1 MRRDEAIGLIIGVV
15 SVIVALIA
23 AAAPIEPLLS
33 DEPLPEPPHL
43 VITNGII
50 MPDQNAVWYYFW
62 KVTVLLVVIF
72 FAAFVASFFV
82 EVRGGVR
89 TFFAFLSFA
98 TATFHYLN
106 LFMMANSITMYPF
119 LYVLHIK
126 TNNSGT
132 INQYYLDIG
141 QIFILY
147 GVYNIWKL
155 LKE

>member
-1 MRRDEAIGLIIGVV
+1 MRRDEAIGLIIAVI
-15 SVIVALIA
+15 SVIAALMVAV
-23 AAAPIEPLLS
+23 APIELFLS
-33 DEPLPEPPHL
+33 DEPLPEPPYL
-43 VITNGII
+43 VITNGVI

-62 KVTVLLVVIF
+62 KATILLVVIF

-98 TATFHYLN
+98 IAAFHYLN
-106 LFMMANSITMYPF
+106 LFTMTNSITIYPF
-119 LYVLHIK
+119 IYILHMKI
-126 TNNSGT
+126 NNDI

-147 GVYNIWKL
+147 GIYNIWKL